1 MTEVNE
7 VSTDREQTA
16 CEDVH
21 QMPVDTAHPPAI
33 DLHTAQRM
41 ADFFGLLADPNRL
54 RMISLLAS
62 GELCVG
68 DLAIALAMSDSAVSH
83 QLKTLRAL
91 RLVGYRKQGR
101 HVFYHLLDRHVFEL
115 YRTVSEHLA
124 ESTNF

>member
-1 MTEVNE
+1 MTEVKT
-7 VSTDREQTA
+7 VSTEPEQTV

-21 QMPVDTAHPPAI
+21 QTPIDATHPPAI

-41 ADFFGLLADPNRL
+41 ADFFGLLADANRL

-68 DLAIALAMSDSAVSH
+68 DLAIALQMSDSAVSH

-101 HVFYHLLDRHVFEL
+101 HVFYHLLDRHVFDL

-124 ESTNF
+124 ESIDI